1 MYNLVFNYR
10 GYMLD
15 MIETKTP
22 NSCVPEYILNTLNN
36 PNEADGRKRI
46 KKLTL
51 QDTLNDLN
59 MKCIDHKKTTLD
71 KKLMIVKS

>member
-15 MIETKTP
+15 MIKTKTP

-36 PNEADGRKRI
+36 PDETNYRKKNNKINPTRYI
-46 KKLTL
+46 K
-51 QDTLNDLN
+51 
-59 MKCIDHKKTTLD
+59 
-71 KKLMIVKS
+71 